1 MVAALSPSRASD
13 FMQCPLLYRF
23 RVIDKLPSPPSAPAA
38 RGTLVHAVLE
48 RLFDLSASERTI
60 EAAAAMVEPA
70 WRALLEGEPELA
82 DLVDETD
89 PAALASWFG
98 DAVSLIERWFTLEDP
113 TRLEP
118 AERELYVETDLEGLT
133 LRGYVD
139 RLDVA
144 PTGQIRVVDYKTG
157 RSPSEL
163 FEGKALFQMKFYAL
177 VLWRMRGEVPR
188 MLQLVYLANSE
199 IVRYCPDEADLLAV
213 ERKLKALWK
222 AIETA
227 ADTGDWRPHKS
238 RLCDWCDHRDL
249 CPAWGGTPPPLP
261 EGAAVLALDPQ
272 ALARVVPAD
281 DGQP

>member
-23 RVIDKLPSPPSAPAA
+23 RVIDKLPQAPSAAAA
-38 RGTLVHAVLE
+38 RGTLVHQVLE
-48 RLFDLSASERTI
+48 RLFDLPADGRTI
-60 EAAAAMVEPA
+60 EAAAAMVEPQWA
-70 WRALLEGEPELA
+70 ALLKDEPELG

-89 PAALASWFG
+89 PAAVASWFG
-98 DAVSLIERWFTLEDP
+98 DAVSLIERWFILEDP

-118 AERELYVETDLEGLT
+118 AERELYVETDLDGLT

-144 PTGQIRVVDYKTG
+144 PSGEMRVVDYKTG
-157 RSPSEL
+157 RSPSPL
-163 FEGKALFQMKFYAL
+163 FEAKALFQMKFYAL
-177 VLWRMRGEVPR
+177 VLWRLRGQVPR
-188 MLQLVYLANSE
+188 MLQLVYLGNSE
-199 IVRYCPDEADLLAV
+199 IVRYCPDEAELVAM

-227 ADTGDWRPHKS
+227 ALSGDWRPSKS
-238 RLCDWCDHRDL
+238 RLCDWCDHRAL

-261 EGAAVLALDPQ
+261 EGSAVLALDPR
-272 ALARVVPAD
+272 AAAAIILAD
-281 DGQP
+281 D